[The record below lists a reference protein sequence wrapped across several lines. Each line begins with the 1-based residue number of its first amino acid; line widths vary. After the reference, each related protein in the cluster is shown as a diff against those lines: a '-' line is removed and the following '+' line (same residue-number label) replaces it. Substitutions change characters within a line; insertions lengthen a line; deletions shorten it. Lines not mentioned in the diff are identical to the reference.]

1 MQSVCSQELAG
12 KDRRICSLHKAI
24 RTRMQ
29 GVLGNRSEEGSVG
42 ASSLGSWCS
51 RWKGRQRQNLI
62 IQSYKN
68 SNPGPCLLRVAY
80 CPERLTDTTRLN
92 PQNSP

>member
-29 GVLGNRSEEGSVG
+29 ESWEIEVRRVLWGHLPWG
-42 ASSLGSWCS
+42 AGAPGGRTS
-51 RWKGRQRQNLI
+51 RGR
-62 IQSYKN
+62 
-68 SNPGPCLLRVAY
+68 
-80 CPERLTDTTRLN
+80 T
-92 PQNSP
+92 